1 MVKHIYEANGRT
13 CPICD
18 IPCPGICLYADII
31 GNIDIG
37 VIVLD
42 VQNEKLVFQNKFVGD
57 IFKTTLSQRD
67 YSTFT
72 NLLLPGLDK
81 DSSWERFGKP
91 QTLHFKDRLLG
102 YTAYIIA
109 NGEFIWIL
117 IRDITEK
124 ARLESMAEEV
134 NITENIKYI
143 FSSIRHE
150 LGNPINSI
158 KMTLSVLKKNLGTCS
173 GDTIRGYVDR
183 SLTEISRVEYLLNS
197 LKSFSMFENPI
208 VQNVHLP
215 DFLDRFLFLVT
226 EDSEQFGIEIK
237 TALSPEAEW
246 GSADPRALQ
255 QVMLNLVT
263 NAFDA
268 LEKIDNPK
276 TTISTLK
283 RDNMIYIEVRDNGCG
298 MSADHQENLFKPF
311 YTTKPNGTGLGLVIT
326 RRVLNSMNGHIEIK
340 SEKDVGTTVTI
351 SIPEGVIE
359 NR

>member
-1 MVKHIYEANGRT
+1 MVDHIYKANDMM

-18 IPCPGICLYADII
+18 IPCPGRCLYADII

-42 VQNEKLVFQNKFVGD
+42 VQNEKLVFQNKFVKD
-57 IFKTTLSQRD
+57 IFKATLSQKE
-67 YSTFT
+67 YNTLI
-72 NLLLPGLDK
+72 NLLLPGFDN
-81 DSSWERFGKP
+81 DFSWEGFGKP
-91 QTLHFKDRLLG
+91 QTTHFKDRLLG
-102 YTAYIIA
+102 YTAYLIA
-109 NGEFIWIL
+109 NNEFIWML

-158 KMTLSVLKKNLGTCS
+158 KMTLSVLKKNLGTYS

-183 SLTEISRVEYLLNS
+183 SLTEISRVEYLLKS

-215 DFLDRFLFLVT
+215 DFLDRFLYLVT

-237 TALSPEAEW
+237 TELSPEAEW
-246 GSADPRALQ
+246 GGADPRALQ

-268 LEKIDNPK
+268 VKEIDNPK
-276 TTISTLK
+276 IVISTLK
-283 RDNMIYIEVRDNGCG
+283 RDDMIYIEVEDNGCG
-298 MSADHQENLFKPF
+298 ISADHQENLFKPF
-311 YTTKPNGTGLGLVIT
+311 YTTKSNGTGLGLVIT
-326 RRVLNSMNGHIEIK
+326 RRVLNSMNGQIKIK
-340 SEKDVGTTVTI
+340 SEEDVGTTVTI